1 MKTEVRPHANSLQG
15 TGAEQLPAVEEL
27 SLRWTAT
34 LNWLIVE
41 MADESCLLA
50 SLLYPYN
57 FLKARQAGTIQHHSP
72 WLCVALKCPILVCS
86 LKGTHRKL

>member
-1 MKTEVRPHANSLQG
+1 MLTPCR
-15 TGAEQLPAVEEL
+15 EQERSNCPQWLEL

-41 MADESCLLA
+41 MADESCLPA
-50 SLLYPYN
+50 SLLYSYN
-57 FLKARQAGTIQHHSP
+57 FLKHHSP

-86 LKGTHRKL
+86 LKGTHRKP